1 MSLQSNNHVSKKKR
15 TKYTTRACDYCKQRH
30 LKCNGDVPCA
40 QCSKRQINC
49 AYTQKNVKR
58 GPKPKKSVDENQRMS
73 EKMVDVE
80 SATKLRGELDR
91 YKMMLQEWE
100 QKYFELLKN
109 NQPKNCFAIP
119 ELSKELIMQV
129 YQLYIDKVFPVF
141 PHSFKTSSALCFQ
154 VIKKL
159 AMNTFVLELGD
170 TIQYLVHCIIF
181 AHGLRINGNQD
192 LSSLFIVKA
201 ESYIQYLFN
210 NPRITEIPNQFL
222 SVFANDLISCL
233 YLFSYYK
240 VQSGEFDIGRQALY
254 YAYNILNMYV
264 NEVNPSISHRIY
276 ANMAGMARST
286 IDMTHWID
294 NAHLLGIDAN
304 TPINRVYSSLLFCSP
319 SLLRDPKNKPLP
331 SNIYVPDVHN
341 LSQEDLMLY
350 QRMLIEF
357 DETEEIIMK
366 TESGSCTQNDVILTD
381 YINSFKMI
389 IYGCRA
395 LVLTQCSC
403 IDQAIVCA
411 ETSIKYA
418 CSLKKQATFFSMAL
432 GLSYALLVCKC
443 IGNNELLNMGYPI
456 LESYKDIYPLIKD
469 ILIILQEKDEK
480 VDQAE
485 QSKLPDW
492 EAEPNSNINNT
503 IVPVAL
509 EEKI

>member
-30 LKCNGDVPCA
+30 LKCNGDIPCA

-58 GPKPKKSVDENQRMS
+58 GPKPKKSVEDSLRMNDKVMVDAETS
-73 EKMVDVE
+73 EKF
-80 SATKLRGELDR
+80 KIELER
-91 YKMMLQEWE
+91 YKALLQEWE
-100 QKYFELLKN
+100 HKYFELLKS
-109 NQPKNCFAIP
+109 NQPKSSVAIP
-119 ELSKELIMQV
+119 DLGKDLIVQV
-129 YQLYIDKVFPVF
+129 YQIYVDKMFPVF
-141 PHSFKTSSALCFQ
+141 PHQFKTSSALCFQ

-159 AMNTFVLELGD
+159 SMNSFILELGD

-181 AHGLRINGNQD
+181 AHGLRLNGNPD
-192 LSSLFIVKA
+192 LSNLFILKA

-210 NPRITEIPNQFL
+210 NPKFIEIPSHFL
-222 SVFANDLISCL
+222 SAFANDIISCL

-240 VQSGEFDIGRQALY
+240 VQSGEFDVARQTLY

-264 NEVNPSISHRIY
+264 NEVNPCISHRIY

-294 NAHLLGIDAN
+294 NAHLLGMEAN

-331 SNIYVPDVHN
+331 SNIYVPDVQN

-366 TESGSCTQNDVILTD
+366 TEGNCESNPILND

-395 LVLTQCSC
+395 LVLTQCAC

-411 ETSIKYA
+411 ESSIKFA
-418 CSLKKQATFFSMAL
+418 CSLKKQASFFSMAL

-443 IGNNELLNMGYPI
+443 IGNNELLNMGFPI
-456 LESYKDIYPLIKD
+456 LESYKDMYPLIKD
-469 ILIILQEKDEK
+469 VIIILQEKDET
-480 VDQAE
+480 Q
-485 QSKLPDW
+485 KLPDW
-492 EAEPNSNINNT
+492 EAEPNSIIHNIVTPAIQEDN
-503 IVPVAL
+503 I
-509 EEKI
+509 